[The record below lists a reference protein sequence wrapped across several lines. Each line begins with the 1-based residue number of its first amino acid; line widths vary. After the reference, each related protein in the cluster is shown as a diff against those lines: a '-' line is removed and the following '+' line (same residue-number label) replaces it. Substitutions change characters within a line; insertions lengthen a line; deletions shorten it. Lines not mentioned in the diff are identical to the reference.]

1 MILEERGLEPSKKV
15 LDEVRLNTTAERY
28 RCPKCT
34 WEFAFR
40 KKRRCPT
47 CGTLLLILSDK
58 ISDAE
63 LGVLGSFW
71 IWDLAKQK
79 WAFIRDWEEHKRA
92 AMEKFDEY
100 MRLGKIL

>member
-1 MILEERGLEPSKKV
+1 MWLGTVKEV

-58 ISDAE
+58 ISDNGIWRPRQLLDMGPCKAE
-63 LGVLGSFW
+63 VGL
-71 IWDLAKQK
+71 
-79 WAFIRDWEEHKRA
+79 HP
-92 AMEKFDEY
+92 
-100 MRLGKIL
+100 RLGGAQAGGHRKI